1 MPKKKFIWLFALCC
15 LLPVALAQLVLKQG
29 WFSAGASSKGQWL
42 AEEIKLL
49 PAVPASEPHWRLV
62 YLAPSPCLQHCQQ
75 VLSLMTQI
83 HTALGRKQDQL
94 TLWVLSEQAP
104 AQLQRPLQF
113 QHNSGNISGNSIGIG
128 ELVLVEHQGL
138 ALLQYAMPADLQQ
151 LPLTGKAVMADLQK
165 LMKFDRGPV

>member
-15 LLPVALAQLVLKQG
+15 LLPVALAQLVLTQG

-49 PAVPASEPHWRLV
+49 PEVPASAPHWRLV
-62 YLAPSPCLQHCQQ
+62 YLAPTPCSSDCQQ
-75 VLSLMTQI
+75 TLHLMTQI
-83 HTALGRKQDQL
+83 HTALGRKQQQL
-94 TLWVLSEQAP
+94 TLWVIGAQAP
-104 AQLQRPLQF
+104 TELKAPIQF
-113 QHNSGNISGNSIGIG
+113 QQG
-128 ELVLVEHQGL
+128 ENNNLQGQLVLVEHQGL
-138 ALLQYAMPADLQQ
+138 ALLQYAMPQDLQQ